1 MKIKTVIIVFTF
13 TAILASCKKENN
25 TKNVSPKLV
34 ADTTSISFGTIG
46 TIGNVVK
53 KNFIL
58 SAAGNEV
65 ISWQAT
71 ANSNWFHLS
80 QSLGEV
86 LSMKDTITV
95 SINTSTLTYGNYEGE
110 IIITPFIKNVVQ
122 TPITIKVTAN
132 INVQTI
138 IGYALTKDE
147 TWSGNILLTGDIV
160 IPSGFSLTI
169 NPGTKIM
176 VAYQDLSFD
185 GGALPNGVDFDVKG
199 NLYLKGTA
207 NNPVQILSNYDTSA
221 REVWKGI
228 FLNGHLEMTY
238 CAISN
243 SHYGIFIFSSV
254 TNAPLIKHCQF
265 STITTSMVDFSA
277 VETSFSNNSFINVQE
292 GYSLFVSNKH
302 ASIDSSLFNNNTLT
316 DVSISGVISN
326 IISNAS
332 INVTNSNFSNNHWN
346 NLMLTGYG
354 YVTNSKITATNCY
367 GINTYSTNEYGNTII
382 LQNQLLTPNQKVG
395 CGFTLSIT
403 SQSMKAEHILSP
415 NALQTENEKAL
426 ILNQKHKI
434 Q

>member
-1 MKIKTVIIVFTF
+1 
-13 TAILASCKKENN
+13 
-25 TKNVSPKLV
+25 
-34 ADTTSISFGTIG
+34 
-46 TIGNVVK
+46 
-53 KNFIL
+53 
-58 SAAGNEV
+58 
-65 ISWQAT
+65 
-71 ANSNWFHLS
+71 
-80 QSLGEV
+80 
-86 LSMKDTITV
+86 MKDTITV